1 MIGKELENHLD
12 NLEVA
17 LSKLMKSHKDYKDR
31 NKRQPKKGI
40 TLTQHSLNITVIIA
54 IIIAMTC
61 GIGALFLDEKV
72 YLLYIASIQVIL
84 AICLYMFLVKKFG
97 NEAQQEVEKKGESKV
112 ELTNYELDQIRFESL
127 QEIAGSPVPSNLKTP
142 TVVKKMKQLVFNGTC
157 YSLGDCIAYLNKE
170 YLKKEH
176 REELEHIKYLQTISY
191 H

>member
-84 AICLYMFLVKKFG
+84 AICLYMFLVKKL
-97 NEAQQEVEKKGESKV
+97 V
-112 ELTNYELDQIRFESL
+112 
-127 QEIAGSPVPSNLKTP
+127 
-142 TVVKKMKQLVFNGTC
+142 MKHNR
-157 YSLGDCIAYLNKE
+157 KWR
-170 YLKKEH
+170 KKENQ
-176 REELEHIKYLQTISY
+176 R
-191 H
+191 